1 MIAVCNNY
9 RGTPQLTALH
19 AAPINNCRGTYNIM
33 LGLIAACPCCNASY
47 FPGASPTLCP
57 TPTAFAKGMGLSANM
72 ADSTPPQPMPLDTS
86 LSA

>member
-1 MIAVCNNY
+1 MIAMCNNY

-19 AAPINNCRGTYNIM
+19 AAPINTCRGTYNIM

-47 FPGASPTLCP
+47 FPGASPALCP
-57 TPTAFAKGMGLSANM
+57 TPTAFTKGMGLSANM